1 MTYKDLKEWVDE
13 EFKRPKEQI
22 YTFYVGSKEWERIKK
37 DENHP
42 FHYVLKRQKEE
53 YLKNI
58 NNGKE
63 NKRGKYRKNK

>member
-1 MTYKDLKEWVDE
+1 MGKIE
-13 EFKRPKEQI
+13 
-22 YTFYVGSKEWERIKK
+22 K